1 MKNFAALLAAVAFI
15 TPVVAQND
23 VVKELQKKQK
33 IATVAPAVKPILLH
47 TGKPITQNDKQQ
59 LLASVVKAYAAK
71 AQGGKSKRN
80 AKGAASSATTSVLLT
95 PKKMS
100 KADFVYTFAD
110 NVAYLGY
117 SDVGEVFQMGAS
129 SGGTLSDLS
138 FVLLVNPNTAYT
150 LTFTVA
156 GNGAGTGNGT
166 FKIVDGHYPEQT
178 VTGVKNESTEFAY
191 AFISD
196 SSGTDIVSVTS
207 SQPWSF
213 TSCEIVA
220 NPIK

>member
-1 MKNFAALLAAVAFI
+1 MKTLAALLVAAALVA
-15 TPVVAQND
+15 PAVAQND
-23 VVKELQKKQK
+23 VGKELQKKQK

-47 TGKPITQNDKQQ
+47 TGKPITQDDKKQ
-59 LLASVVKAYAAK
+59 LLASVIKAYAAK
-71 AQGGKSKRN
+71 AQGGKSKTN
-80 AKGAASSATTSVLLT
+80 AKGAASPAATSVLLT

-100 KADFVYTFAD
+100 KADFVYTFAN
-110 NVAYLGY
+110 NVLYLGY
-117 SDVGEVFQMGAS
+117 TDVGDVLQMGAT

-178 VTGVKNESTEFAY
+178 VAGVKNESTEIAY
-191 AFISD
+191 AFVSD
-196 SSGTDIVSVTS
+196 SSGTAVVSVSS

-220 NPIK
+220 TPLQ